1 MTETEYL
8 HKLQAVLCSMPSKCV
23 GRVGIGKAR
32 KSHTGSLNRL
42 CTAKSTLV
50 TASKQVQIDLSIG
63 NILVRLMAGS
73 LLTRQWRQ
81 DLLLSGGMESDDLRD
96 ADILL
101 EEGRPGG
108 ESLSQQR

>member
-1 MTETEYL
+1 
-8 HKLQAVLCSMPSKCV
+8 
-23 GRVGIGKAR
+23 
-32 KSHTGSLNRL
+32 
-42 CTAKSTLV
+42 
-50 TASKQVQIDLSIG
+50 
-63 NILVRLMAGS
+63 MAGA
-73 LLTRQWRQ
+73 LLTRQRGQ